1 MHVEWWAGLAV
12 LGYLGLLL
20 WIGQRTGKSN
30 SMADFSVGGRRSP
43 WWAVAF
49 GMVGTSLSGVTFLSV
64 PGWVGDQQFGYMQM
78 VIGYLFGYAA
88 IIGILLPLY
97 YRLKLTSIYRFLGD
111 RIGIKAYKTG
121 AAFFLLSRSIGAA
134 FRLYLVVLVL
144 NETLLPATGTA
155 GGWIR
160 LTGLIVLVLGAI
172 WAYTRQG
179 GIATVVWTD
188 TLQTACMLL
197 AAFAAVWLIGQELGL
212 SLIEV
217 PDAIANSGHAQW
229 WFFEDWG
236 APNHGVKQLVAGAF
250 IALCMTGLD
259 QDMMQKNLSCRNLK
273 EAQTNMASFSVVL
286 VFVNLMFL
294 GLGALLLMH
303 VDATGMEAGKPDLLF
318 ARIALDGGLGVALPI
333 LFLLGLVAAA
343 LSSADSALTALTTS
357 VCVDFMGVDTEGQ
370 GTAEGKAQRQRIHLV
385 VSIGIGLLILLFHA
399 VNDTSVIAALF
410 QNRELHLRPA
420 ARAFCLCLVPPWA
433 PPQTRPLDSR
443 GWPSCARTGRMGF
456 GADRGHPRVQF
467 RVRFAASEWIPDMV
481 RCMVGGPDWAKPLRL
496 CVIL

>member
-64 PGWVGDQQFGYMQM
+64 PGWVGEQGFGYMQM

-111 RIGIKAYKTG
+111 RIGNNAYKTG

-144 NETLLPATGTA
+144 NETLLPPTGVA

-160 LTGLIVLVLGAI
+160 LTALIVLVLGAI

-197 AAFAAVWLIGQELGL
+197 AAAAAVWLIGQELGL
-212 SLIEV
+212 GLLDI
-217 PDAIANSGHAQW
+217 PQAIAASGHSQW
-229 WFFEDWG
+229 WFFDDWG
-236 APNHGVKQLVAGAF
+236 APHHGVKDLVAGAF

-273 EAQTNMASFSVVL
+273 DAQTNMASFSVVL
-286 VFVNLMFL
+286 VSVNKMFL

-303 VDATGMEAGKPDLLF
+303 AAASGMEPGKPDLLF
-318 ARIALDGGLGVALPI
+318 ARVALDGGLGLALPV

-357 VCVDFMGVDTEGQ
+357 VCVDFLGIDAEGQ
-370 GTAEGKAQRQRIHLV
+370 GTDAGKSQRQRIHLW
-385 VSIGIGLLILLFHA
+385 VSMGVGALILIFHA

-410 QNRELHLRPA
+410 KIAGYTYGPLLGLF
-420 ARAFCLCLVPPWA
+420 AFALSHPGPH
-433 PPQTRPLDSR
+433 PTLDR
-443 GWPSCARTGRMGF
+443 
-456 GADRGHPRVQF
+456 
-467 RVRFAASEWIPDMV
+467 WIPAV
-481 RCMVGGPDWAKPLRL
+481 AILAPVTGWALEQFAVSQGFSFGFALLPVNGFLTWLGAWLMAK
-496 CVIL
+496 IGEKA

>member
-78 VIGYLFGYAA
+78 VVGYLLGYAA

-111 RIGIKAYKTG
+111 RIGLKAYKTG

-144 NETLLPATGTA
+144 NETLLPETGVA
-155 GGWIR
+155 GGWFR
-160 LTGLIVLVLGAI
+160 LAGLIVLVLGTI
-172 WAYTRQG
+172 WAYTRHG

-188 TLQTACMLL
+188 TLQTACMLM
-197 AAFAAVWLIGQELGL
+197 AAVAAVGLIGQSLGL
-212 SLIEV
+212 SLLEI
-217 PDAIANSGHAQW
+217 PHAIATSGHSRW
-229 WFFEDWG
+229 WFFDDWG
-236 APNHGVKQLVAGAF
+236 APNHGAKQLVAGAF

-286 VFVNLMFL
+286 MFVNLMFL

-303 VDATGMEAGKPDLLF
+303 AEATGMEAGKPDLLF
-318 ARIALDGGLGVALPI
+318 ARVALDGGLGVALPV

-357 VCVDFMGVDTEGQ
+357 ICVDFLDMDTEGQ
-370 GTAEGKAQRQRIHLV
+370 GTAEGKSQRQRIHLW
-385 VSIGIGLLILLFHA
+385 VSVGVGALILLFHA

-410 QNRELHLRPA
+410 KIASYTYGPLLGLFAFALSHPGPHPNLDARIPLIAILAPA
-420 ARAFCLCLVPPWA
+420 AGWA
-433 PPQTRPLDSR
+433 LEQFAVSQ
-443 GWPSCARTGRMGF
+443 GF
-456 GADRGHPRVQF
+456 SFGFALLPVNGFLTWAGAWLMAQIGQK
-467 RVRFAASEWIPDMV
+467 
-481 RCMVGGPDWAKPLRL
+481 G
-496 CVIL
+496 

>member
-97 YRLKLTSIYRFLGD
+97 YRLRLTSIYRFLGD
-111 RIGIKAYKTG
+111 RIGRRAYKTG

-144 NETLLPATGTA
+144 NETLLPDTGTA

-160 LTGLIVLVLGAI
+160 LAALIALVLGAI

-197 AAFAAVWLIGQELGL
+197 AATAAVWLIGQNLGL
-212 SLIEV
+212 GLLEI
-217 PDAIANSGHAQW
+217 PHAIATSGHSQW
-229 WFFEDWG
+229 WFFDDWS
-236 APNHGVKQLVAGAF
+236 APNHGAKQLVAGAF

-273 EAQTNMASFSVVL
+273 DAQINMASFSIVL

-303 VDATGMEAGKPDLLF
+303 AEASGMEAGKPDLLF
-318 ARIALDGGLGVALPI
+318 ARVALDGGLGIALPV

-357 VCVDFMGVDTEGQ
+357 ICVDFLDVDAETK
-370 GTAEGKAQRQRIHLV
+370 GTANGKAQRQRIHLL
-385 VSIGIGLLILLFHA
+385 VSVGVGALILLFHA

-410 QNRELHLRPA
+410 KIASYTYGPLLGLFAFALSHPGPHPKLDPWIPTVAILAPA
-420 ARAFCLCLVPPWA
+420 AGWA
-433 PPQTRPLDSR
+433 LEQLALSQGFSFGFALLPINGFLT
-443 GWPSCARTGRMGF
+443 WF
-456 GADRGHPRVQF
+456 GAWLMAQF
-467 RVRFAASEWIPDMV
+467 GQKD
-481 RCMVGGPDWAKPLRL
+481 
-496 CVIL
+496 

>member
-410 QNRELHLRPA
+410 KIASYTYGPLLGLFAFALSHPGPHPKLDRWTPWVAVLAPLAGWALEQTAVTQGFSFGFALLPVNGFLTWSGAWLVAQIGRNR
-420 ARAFCLCLVPPWA
+420 
-433 PPQTRPLDSR
+433 
-443 GWPSCARTGRMGF
+443 
-456 GADRGHPRVQF
+456 
-467 RVRFAASEWIPDMV
+467 
-481 RCMVGGPDWAKPLRL
+481 
-496 CVIL
+496 

>member
-1 MHVEWWAGLAV
+1 
-12 LGYLGLLL
+12 
-20 WIGQRTGKSN
+20 
-30 SMADFSVGGRRSP
+30 
-43 WWAVAF
+43 
-49 GMVGTSLSGVTFLSV
+49 
-64 PGWVGDQQFGYMQM
+64 M

-410 QNRELHLRPA
+410 KIASYTYGPLLGLF
-420 ARAFCLCLVPPWA
+420 AFALSHPGPHPKLDRWTPWVAVLA
-433 PPQTRPLDSR
+433 PLAGWALEQT
-443 GWPSCARTGRMGF
+443 AVTQGF
-456 GADRGHPRVQF
+456 SFG
-467 RVRFAASEWIPDMV
+467 FALLPV
-481 RCMVGGPDWAKPLRL
+481 N
-496 CVIL
+496 

>member
-111 RIGIKAYKTG
+111 RIGTKAYKTG

-144 NETLLPATGTA
+144 NETLLPATGSA

-160 LTGLIVLVLGAI
+160 LAALIVLVLGAI

-212 SLIEV
+212 SLTEI
-217 PDAIANSGHAQW
+217 PTAIAQSGHAQW

-273 EAQTNMASFSVVL
+273 DAQTNMASFSVVL

-303 VDATGMEAGKPDLLF
+303 VEATGMEAGKPDLLF
-318 ARIALDGGLGVALPI
+318 AQVALDGGLGVALPI

-357 VCVDFMGVDTEGQ
+357 VCVDFLGVDAEGQ
-370 GTAEGKAQRQRIHLV
+370 GTAEGKSQRQRIHLA
-385 VSIGIGLLILLFHA
+385 VSMGIGAMILLFHA

-410 QNRELHLRPA
+410 KIAGYTYGPLLGLFAFALSHPGPHPKLDRWTPWVAVLAPLAGWTLEQA
-420 ARAFCLCLVPPWA
+420 AVAQGFSFGFALLPVNGFLTW
-433 PPQTRPLDSR
+433 
-443 GWPSCARTGRMGF
+443 F
-456 GADRGHPRVQF
+456 GA
-467 RVRFAASEWIPDMV
+467 WMV
-481 RCMVGGPDWAKPLRL
+481 FQVMRKR
-496 CVIL
+496 

>member
-64 PGWVGDQQFGYMQM
+64 PGWVGEQGFGYMQM

-111 RIGIKAYKTG
+111 RIGNNAYKTG

-144 NETLLPATGTA
+144 NETLLPPTGVA

-160 LTGLIVLVLGAI
+160 LTALIVLVLGAI

-197 AAFAAVWLIGQELGL
+197 AAAAAVWLIGQELGL
-212 SLIEV
+212 GLLDI
-217 PDAIANSGHAQW
+217 PQAIAASGHSQ
-229 WFFEDWG
+229 
-236 APNHGVKQLVAGAF
+236 
-250 IALCMTGLD
+250 
-259 QDMMQKNLSCRNLK
+259 
-273 EAQTNMASFSVVL
+273 
-286 VFVNLMFL
+286 
-294 GLGALLLMH
+294 
-303 VDATGMEAGKPDLLF
+303 
-318 ARIALDGGLGVALPI
+318 
-333 LFLLGLVAAA
+333 
-343 LSSADSALTALTTS
+343 
-357 VCVDFMGVDTEGQ
+357 
-370 GTAEGKAQRQRIHLV
+370 
-385 VSIGIGLLILLFHA
+385 
-399 VNDTSVIAALF
+399 
-410 QNRELHLRPA
+410 
-420 ARAFCLCLVPPWA
+420 
-433 PPQTRPLDSR
+433 
-443 GWPSCARTGRMGF
+443 
-456 GADRGHPRVQF
+456 
-467 RVRFAASEWIPDMV
+467 
-481 RCMVGGPDWAKPLRL
+481 
-496 CVIL
+496 

>member
-1 MHVEWWAGLAV
+1 MDVEWWAGLAV
-12 LGYLGLLL
+12 IGYIALLL
-20 WIGQRTGKSN
+20 GIGHRTGRSN

-88 IIGILLPLY
+88 IIGVLLPLY

-111 RIGIKAYKTG
+111 RIGARAYRTG

-144 NETLLPATGTA
+144 NETLLPPADAMGE
-155 GGWIR
+155 WLR
-160 LTGLIVLVLGAI
+160 LTALIGLVLGAI

-197 AAFAAVWLIGQELGL
+197 AAGAAVYLIGDGLGL
-212 SLIEV
+212 SLWEL
-217 PDAIANSGHAQW
+217 PQAIAGSGHSRW
-229 WFFEDWG
+229 WFFEDWS
-236 APNHGVKQLVAGAF
+236 APNHGVKQLIAGAF

-259 QDMMQKNLSCRNLK
+259 QDMMQKNLSCRSLK
-273 EAQTNMASFSVVL
+273 DAQVNMASFSLVL
-286 VFVNLMFL
+286 VLVNVMFL

-303 VDATGMEAGKPDLLF
+303 AEATALPAGKPDLLF
-318 ARIALDGGLGVALPI
+318 ARVALDGSLGVALPV

-357 VCVDFMGVDTEGQ
+357 VCVDFLDMD
-370 GTAEGKAQRQRIHLV
+370 AEGSGSKAGKRKRQRIHLG
-385 VSIGIGLLILLFHA
+385 VSIGVGLLILIFHA

-410 QNRELHLRPA
+410 KVASYTYGPLLGLFAFALMHPGPHPHLDRFTPFVAILAPFAGWALEQA
-420 ARAFCLCLVPPWA
+420 AVT
-433 PPQTRPLDSR
+433 Q
-443 GWPSCARTGRMGF
+443 GF
-456 GADRGHPRVQF
+456 SFGFALLPVNGFLTYAGAWLMAQWGQK
-467 RVRFAASEWIPDMV
+467 A
-481 RCMVGGPDWAKPLRL
+481 
-496 CVIL
+496 